1 MFCQRFWQN
10 ITLKQGHTTV
20 QELEP
25 ENVYVVVTWQYT
37 DNILNL
43 EKLFNSMIAV
53 PPCAR
58 SRSMSG
64 HGRDFVANLKRV
76 DVVLVAST
84 IGSLVFVESS
94 QGYHLY
100 I

>member
-1 MFCQRFWQN
+1 
-10 ITLKQGHTTV
+10 
-20 QELEP
+20 
-25 ENVYVVVTWQYT
+25 
-37 DNILNL
+37 
-43 EKLFNSMIAV
+43 MIAV
-53 PPCAR
+53 LPCAS

-84 IGSLVFVESS
+84 ISSLMFVKSS

>member
-1 MFCQRFWQN
+1 MLGQRFWQH
-10 ITLKQGHTTV
+10 IALKQGHTTV

-25 ENVYVVVTWQYT
+25 ENVYIVVTWQFT
-37 DNILNL
+37 ENILDL

-84 IGSLVFVESS
+84 ISSLMFVKSS